1 MAFYDLPLDALLA
14 AGESGV
20 LAQYRSHDLVVLTV
34 DLRGADLAVLIC
46 IAPEALAFGQE
57 YWLGQSYMNWHLA
70 YGLTAKNFEI
80 VVESLAASGFEW
92 SQVPYAVV
100 NFGTGGFTSAASARP
115 DWNRNIFQ
123 TFVVPA
129 SAAPAAR
136 AAIAASAALVRE
148 FLYEPS
154 ARHGGVEAR
163 YGECAL
169 EKLFDRI
176 VYGYRRPVGL
186 PPRRMDS
193 GVEYVQAQMAQ
204 VDAVAADL
212 AAGLLDRRTHWRW
225 LTYRPL
231 DAREFGSELGP
242 VIAEINLRKSRLVEA
257 LAMPHFYYEL
267 FLRRID
273 TSTNHQQPSYAVLGN
288 DMDWME
294 SLHAVSPGSFSPDF
308 EERAVLER
316 YIGRMQE
323 RHPFLAHDP
332 LDGFLRMPKVRKWK
346 RPEIA

>member
-1 MAFYDLPLDALLA
+1 MAFYNLPLDALLA

-70 YGLTAKNFEI
+70 YGLNAKNFET
-80 VVESLAASGFEW
+80 VVKSLAASGFEW
-92 SQVPYAVV
+92 SQIPYAVV
-100 NFGTGGFTSAASARP
+100 NFGTGDFTSAASTRP

-123 TFVVPA
+123 TFIVPT
-129 SAAPAAR
+129 SAAQVAR

-148 FLYEPS
+148 FLYEPKV
-154 ARHGGVEAR
+154 RHGGVEAR
-163 YGECAL
+163 YGECVL

-193 GVEYVQAQMAQ
+193 GAEYVQVQMAQ
-204 VDAVAADL
+204 VDAVEADL
-212 AAGLLDRRTHWRW
+212 AAGRLDRRTNWRW
-225 LTYRPL
+225 LTYRAL
-231 DAREFGSELGP
+231 DVREFGSEQGP
-242 VIAEINLRKSRLVEA
+242 VIAEINLRKSRLIEA

-273 TSTNHQQPSYAVLGN
+273 TSTNRQQPSYTVLRN
-288 DMDWME
+288 DMDWTE
-294 SLHAVSPGSFSPDF
+294 SLYTMSPGSFSPDF
-308 EERAVLER
+308 EEHSILKR
-316 YIGRMQE
+316 YIDRMQE
-323 RHPFLAHDP
+323 RHPFLAQDP
-332 LDGFLRMPKVRKWK
+332 LDGFLQMPKVKNVNGPR
-346 RPEIA
+346 